1 MYNNDLES
9 VNYHCFV
16 TIRQLLCYNHNS
28 HHTLRREGKMN
39 ENHIGTK
46 IAQLRKAKGI
56 TQQALAYYI
65 NYSDKVISKWERGES
80 IPDIYALKKLAE
92 YFGVTLEEIVRECAP
107 SEKAD
112 SNTNISKFRLPLI
125 LLQIILMLYILSLLA
140 RVVAISLLWE
150 NEWSITAAM
159 VLSLLMA
166 LPAFAEMISV
176 HARINRMPAVFSF
189 FGVCVVSA
197 IVLIFS
203 YFTVGVTNENII
215 LTPIYRQIFATV
227 GLFGI
232 GYFLEKNKDKKKTVF
247 YEKETEEAANTDA
260 HSRVNADYGIK
271 NRSDFQPKKTLILSV
286 AVLIITVLMTISFV
300 LPAYTITIGTESGMS
315 DNLADE
321 FSGFNFNDIFDSF
334 QRDPYYWDDEGLYGY
349 YLDEEGNPVYDW
361 LYLDEEGNLVCF
373 YDDNNDTWE
382 NVISV
387 SQQVGIFDIWFSST
401 PSFFSI
407 ITCILFFLITVWD
420 IISIIANIV
429 YLSRKKISPLFH
441 HAATQISLLIS
452 SGLFVVFFVINQ
464 LLILNST
471 GDFGGISVSIDILYG
486 FILSLIFVAILTVT
500 KIALFLQRNRSAFVR
515 E

>member
-1 MYNNDLES
+1 M
-9 VNYHCFV
+9 
-16 TIRQLLCYNHNS
+16 
-28 HHTLRREGKMN
+28 
-39 ENHIGTK
+39 
-46 IAQLRKAKGI
+46 
-56 TQQALAYYI
+56 
-65 NYSDKVISKWERGES
+65 
-80 IPDIYALKKLAE
+80 
-92 YFGVTLEEIVRECAP
+92 
-107 SEKAD
+107 
-112 SNTNISKFRLPLI
+112 
-125 LLQIILMLYILSLLA
+125 
-140 RVVAISLLWE
+140 
-150 NEWSITAAM
+150 
-159 VLSLLMA
+159 
-166 LPAFAEMISV
+166 
-176 HARINRMPAVFSF
+176 
-189 FGVCVVSA
+189 
-197 IVLIFS
+197 
-203 YFTVGVTNENII
+203 
-215 LTPIYRQIFATV
+215 
-227 GLFGI
+227 FGI